1 MTALRAWYSARSVR
15 EQRMILVML
24 ALAAVTLVWAAVVI
38 PVRDGLSS
46 AKSRHR
52 DAVERLGRT
61 LVAVD
66 AVKRAQ
72 RAGIALVEAPLP
84 DAVRA
89 RADEAGFA
97 LATLD
102 ADGADRVK
110 VSIATARPPA
120 LFAWLATLEQAGILV
135 ESSAITPNADQ
146 TVAAQLTLRA
156 RSA

>member
-1 MTALRAWYSARSVR
+1 MTQLRAWYAARSLR

-24 ALAAVTLVWAAVVI
+24 ALAAVTFVWAGVVI
-38 PVRDGLSS
+38 PVRDGLAS
-46 AKSRHR
+46 AQSRHR

-72 RAGIALVEAPLP
+72 RAGITLVEAPLP

-89 RADEAGFA
+89 KAEEAGFT

-102 ADGADRVK
+102 PDGPDRVK

-120 LFAWLATLEQAGILV
+120 LFAWLAGLEQAGILV
-135 ESSAITPNADQ
+135 ESSAITPNTDQ
-146 TVAAQLTLRA
+146 TVAAQLTLGKRA
-156 RSA
+156 S

>member
-1 MTALRAWYSARSVR
+1 MTPLVTWYKARSLR

-24 ALAAVTLVWAAVVI
+24 ALAAITLVWAAVVI
-38 PVRDGLSS
+38 PVRDGLSD
-46 AKSRHR
+46 ARARHS
-52 DAVERLGRT
+52 DAVDRLGRT

-72 RAGIALVEAPLP
+72 RAGITLVEAPLP

-89 RADEAGFA
+89 RADEAGFT

-102 ADGADRVK
+102 PDGPDRVK
-110 VSIATARPPA
+110 VSIATARPTA
-120 LFAWLATLEQAGILV
+120 LFAWLASLEEAGILV

-146 TVAAQLTLRA
+146 TVAAQLTFGARA
-156 RSA
+156 R

>member
-1 MTALRAWYSARSVR
+1 MSGLRAWYAARSLR

-46 AKSRHR
+46 ARTRHR

-72 RAGIALVEAPLP
+72 RARIALVEAPLP

-89 RADEAGFA
+89 RAEEAGFT

-102 ADGADRVK
+102 ADGPDRVR

-120 LFAWLATLEQAGILV
+120 LFAWLASLEQAGILV
-135 ESSAITPNADQ
+135 ESSAITANADQ
-146 TVAAQLTLRA
+146 TIAAQLTLRA

>member
-1 MTALRAWYSARSVR
+1 MTSLRAWYAARSLR

-24 ALAAVTLVWAAVVI
+24 ALGAITLVWAAVVI

-46 AKSRHR
+46 ARSRHR

-72 RAGIALVEAPLP
+72 RSGITLIEAPLP

-89 RADEAGFA
+89 KAEEAGFT

-102 ADGADRVK
+102 PDGPDRVK
-110 VSIATARPPA
+110 VAIATARPPA
-120 LFAWLATLEQAGILV
+120 LFAWLASLEQAGILV
-135 ESSAITPNADQ
+135 ESSAITPNTDQ
-146 TVAAQLTLRA
+146 TVAAQLTLGKRQP
-156 RSA
+156 